1 MKAVLWVDTVQSLV
15 MVAGLLSVMIG
26 GIWKVGGV
34 REVWRIA
41 DEGGRI
47 NVWKYVL
54 LGITTNRLVV
64 SVTIS

>member
-1 MKAVLWVDTVQSLV
+1 MKAVLWVDTVQSLI
-15 MVAGLLSVMIG
+15 MVAGLLSVMVA

-47 NVWKYVL
+47 NVFKYV
-54 LGITTNRLVV
+54 
-64 SVTIS
+64 S

>member
-1 MKAVLWVDTVQSLV
+1 MKAVLWVDTVQSLI

-26 GIWKVGGV
+26 GIWKVGGI

-54 LGITTNRLVV
+54 LKSSSLCL
-64 SVTIS
+64 S